1 MAIIVGE
8 VTRIELAPAAA
19 LFRSLGDPTRLA
31 ILRRL
36 ALGEARV
43 GELVEEVGLAQSTVS
58 KHLACL
64 KDCGLVD
71 SEPVGRASLFRL
83 SQPALIDLLAAAET
97 VLQAGGQA
105 VALCPS
111 YGIDSHGT
119 GAIVNRGVIKGGE
132 AGIFGQIWADVKNF
146 GTLGGHIAVA
156 FNGATR

>member
-1 MAIIVGE
+1 MAIPVVSDA
-8 VTRIELAPAAA
+8 VTKVELAPAAA

-36 ALGEARV
+36 ATGEARV

-64 KDCGLVD
+64 KECGLVD
-71 SEPVGRASLFRL
+71 SEPVGRASMFRL
-83 SQPALIDLLAAAET
+83 SQPALVDLLAAAET

-111 YGIDSHGT
+111 YGMDSC
-119 GAIVNRGVIKGGE
+119 
-132 AGIFGQIWADVKNF
+132 AGDSDE
-146 GTLGGHIAVA
+146 
-156 FNGATR
+156 R

>member
-1 MAIIVGE
+1 MAIHVSGA
-8 VTRIELAPAAA
+8 VTRVELAPAAA

-71 SEPVGRASLFRL
+71 SDPVGRASVFRL
-83 SQPALIDLLAAAET
+83 SQPALVDVLASAET
-97 VLQAGGQA
+97 VLQSTGQA
-105 VALCPS
+105 VALCPA
-111 YGIDSHGT
+111 YGIDSCT
-119 GAIVNRGVIKGGE
+119 EDSDER
-132 AGIFGQIWADVKNF
+132 
-146 GTLGGHIAVA
+146 
-156 FNGATR
+156 